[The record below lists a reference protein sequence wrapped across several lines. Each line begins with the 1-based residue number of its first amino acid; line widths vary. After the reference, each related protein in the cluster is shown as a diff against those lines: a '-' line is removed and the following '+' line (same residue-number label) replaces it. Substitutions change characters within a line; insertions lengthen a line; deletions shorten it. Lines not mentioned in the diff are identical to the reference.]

1 MSDLDISTREN
12 GGVIVVDLVGRIA
25 LGETSAKLHEKLREL
40 VNAGNSRILINLA
53 EVTTIDSSGLG
64 TLVAGYTTVEKAG
77 GDMKLVNLTERVS
90 ELMTITK
97 LYTVFEIFDDEKAA
111 INSFTKS
118 GESTTATV

>member
-1 MSDLDISTREN
+1 MSDLNISTREN

-118 GESTTATV
+118 GESTTAAV

>member
-1 MSDLDISTREN
+1 MSDLNISTREN